1 MAQSPITGRKS
12 QIENVPTIRS
22 QANVA
27 PMASKSSNNKS
38 MATKLKQSLGA
49 LGIIAGLS
57 ALLVILAVLQFRWSN
72 QIRNAE
78 LQRKQAALQAG
89 MNGFREDFR
98 RELAGICTSFA
109 YRLPD
114 QVPAIEDL
122 YAQNCGDW
130 ARSSEHRE
138 LVANYYLW
146 EINKGESYRFLQ
158 FNPQDD
164 TFKET
169 ACPASLGV
177 LCDTSNLISTL
188 SSRGR
193 EFGLM
198 GLRWRFQ
205 GESLAMARPIPQ
217 PGWRNRRNRRDRPL
231 DSSPAGFMIV
241 ELNRHVF
248 QNRFLPE
255 LAQRYFGGPNGLLY
269 DVAIVDAATP
279 AQLIYA
285 SQYHP
290 SGDLLSSPDE
300 TVHLFSSFRG
310 RPLDLRQGNFRAS
323 GSTAERETIPPPPFA
338 IPGAGREGPAR
349 VRGFLAA
356 PILADATAAGWR
368 LVVRHPG
375 ASLAEAAAMTWRRNL
390 LLGFGVLL
398 VLAASMALVLVWAQR
413 VRRLAKMQMDF
424 VTGVSHELRTP
435 VSVISSAAENLADGV
450 VEAKPQVKQ
459 YGMLIRNEAQRL
471 AAMIEQVLLFAATR
485 NEQRQY
491 EPRPVPIAETIDSA
505 VADLAHL
512 TAAKVFTVEKEVAP
526 GLPPVMAD
534 PKALGRCLQNL
545 MTNALKY
552 GAGGRWMAIR
562 AHPGSGPETGEVLIT
577 VQDRGQ
583 GIEPGE
589 IPHIFEPFYRG
600 NAARASQTHGT
611 GLGLSLAKE
620 AAEAM
625 GGKLTVASHVGEGSA
640 FTLHFPA
647 AKSA

>member
-1 MAQSPITGRKS
+1 M
-12 QIENVPTIRS
+12 IRS
-22 QANVA
+22 EVNVA
-27 PMASKSSNNKS
+27 RTASKSSKIKS
-38 MATKLKQSLGA
+38 MASKLKQSLGA
-49 LGIIAGLS
+49 LGMIAGLS

-72 QIRNAE
+72 QIRTAE
-78 LQRKQAALQAG
+78 LERKQAALQAG

-98 RELAGICTSFA
+98 RELAGICTSFT
-109 YRLPD
+109 YRPPD
-114 QVPAIEDL
+114 QAPGVEYL
-122 YAQNCGDW
+122 YAQECGDW
-130 ARSSEHRE
+130 ARSSDHRE

-146 EINKGESYRFLQ
+146 EKTKGGSYTFLQ

-164 TFKET
+164 TFQAT

-177 LCDTSNLISTL
+177 LCDTSNLITSLTP
-188 SSRGR
+188 RGR
-193 EFGLM
+193 DFGPL

-205 GESLAMARPIPQ
+205 GESLAMARPVPQ
-217 PGWRNRRNRRDRPL
+217 PGWRNRRNRSGCPPDC
-231 DSSPAGFMIV
+231 SPAGFMMV
-241 ELNRHVF
+241 GLNRDVF
-248 QNRFLPE
+248 LKRFLPE

-269 DVAIVDAATP
+269 DVAILDAANP
-279 AQLIYA
+279 PQFIYSSEA
-285 SQYHP
+285 RHSP
-290 SGDLLSSPDE
+290 DLVSSPDE

-310 RPLDLRQGNFRAS
+310 RLLDLRQGSFREPGA
-323 GSTAERETIPPPPFA
+323 TAERERIPPSPFA
-338 IPGAGREGPAR
+338 FPGSGREGSAR
-349 VRGFLAA
+349 ARGFLAA
-356 PILADATAAGWR
+356 PILADASAAGWR

-375 ASLAEAAAMTWRRNL
+375 GSLAEAASMTWRRDL

-413 VRRLAKMQMDF
+413 IRRLAKMQMDF

-459 YGMLIRNEAQRL
+459 YGALIRNEAQRL

-485 NEQRQY
+485 NEQRHY
-491 EPRPVPIAETIDSA
+491 EPRPVPVAETIDSA

-512 TAAKVFTVEKEVAP
+512 TAAKGFTVEKEVAP

-552 GAGGRWMAIR
+552 GAGGQWMAIR
-562 AHPGSGPETGEVLIT
+562 AQPGSGPEAGEVLIT

-620 AAEAM
+620 AAEGM
-625 GGKLTVASHVGEGSA
+625 GGRLTVASHVGEGSA

-647 AKSA
+647 ANAPKEILRSP